1 MRFTIT
7 LKIIVCTS
15 LLLLLGVAMGIF
27 AAIAS
32 SDSERTSVDIR
43 DTYVAVSTV
52 STQFNNRMLVLRA
65 LMQMYMLKPSEAAHK
80 DIVAEME
87 RGNAVL
93 DKAVALAEQPRVKEL
108 MPEVAQ
114 GIMEVDALTD
124 EYMSIAKRHIDTML
138 EDSKHNAAFLAAGAV
153 LEENVEKMRV
163 NIRNALN
170 RAIRNGGDTALTL
183 SGNYEKASN
192 MYRDALL
199 ARDFYSRGVAL
210 FDATW
215 INRSLEQLAGTE
227 KILKELLESLFI
239 EENIALADK
248 ITEALAGMK
257 THAQWTYQAYSNM
270 AAENV
275 KRGELNRSMIAK
287 NNEIGTMVDTQ
298 LTQAATGAAASLG
311 TASVTSIV
319 FAIVVLV
326 AGVLI
331 MLFLYFSVTKPLGA
345 FVGMVGSLTS
355 GDGDLTKRLP
365 ANGRDEL
372 SDLAVAF
379 NRFIE
384 NVQEIVVEV
393 KRSADELASA
403 NNQLAST
410 MEELSTTF
418 GSQTEEVTSIVTDME
433 QVRDDSRNS
442 VADLNTCLT
451 IMNEAS
457 DETDKGTK
465 KLADV
470 RDSISAIHAKAE
482 SLSETISRLSDSSAQ
497 IGDILNVINDIAD
510 QTNLLSL
517 NAAIEAARAGEA
529 GRGFAVVADEVKK
542 LAERTQKATSEIETI
557 ISSLLKESEMASNEM
572 SETAVAVNSGVEIID
587 ETAKSFEQVIS
598 GIYNVRENTTAIVGT
613 VTGQFDTIQ
622 AVGDKTQVVASG
634 VEESNAAV
642 SEVTI
647 TVSHLQEMTEK
658 LKAMVER
665 FKS

>member
-1 MRFTIT
+1 MLGD
-7 LKIIVCTS
+7 LKVN
-15 LLLLLGVAMGIF
+15 AEF
-27 AAIAS
+27 
-32 SDSERTSVDIR
+32 
-43 DTYVAVSTV
+43 
-52 STQFNNRMLVLRA
+52 
-65 LMQMYMLKPSEAAHK
+65 LK
-80 DIVAEME
+80 
-87 RGNAVL
+87 
-93 DKAVALAEQPRVKEL
+93 
-108 MPEVAQ
+108 
-114 GIMEVDALTD
+114 
-124 EYMSIAKRHIDTML
+124 
-138 EDSKHNAAFLAAGAV
+138 AGAA
-153 LEENVEKMRV
+153 LQEDVEKMRI

-170 RAIRNGGDTALTL
+170 RNIRNGDEQAIHY
-183 SGNYEKASN
+183 SNNYENASN
-192 MYRDALL
+192 MFRDALI
-199 ARDFYSRGVAL
+199 ARDWYTQGVAT
-210 FDATW
+210 FDPKW
-215 INRSLEQLAGTE
+215 VGDSIEKLNSTE
-227 KILKELLESLFI
+227 KILNSLMATLNI
-239 EENIALADK
+239 PENIALAESITAELNTMKKSAQSTYDLYTRMVVNAEKRSEMNNKMVALNTEIGTIVDK
-248 ITEALAGMK
+248 ELADAASEAAKSLSMASTISLVFVVVVLLAGM
-257 THAQWTYQAYSNM
+257 
-270 AAENV
+270 
-275 KRGELNRSMIAK
+275 
-287 NNEIGTMVDTQ
+287 
-298 LTQAATGAAASLG
+298 
-311 TASVTSIV
+311 
-319 FAIVVLV
+319 AI
-326 AGVLI
+326 
-331 MLFLYFSVTKPLGA
+331 MFFLYLTVTKPLGN
-345 FVGMVGSLTS
+345 FVVMVGSLTS
-355 GDGDLTKRLP
+355 GDGDLTKRIP

-379 NRFIE
+379 NKFIE

-418 GSQTEEVTSIVTDME
+418 GSQTEEVTSIVTDMD

-470 RDSISAIHAKAE
+470 RSSISAIHAKAE

-557 ISSLLKESEMASNEM
+557 ISSLLKESEMAYSLKK
-572 SETAVAVNSGVEIID
+572 SKFLPINSGVEIID

-598 GIYNVRENTTAIVGT
+598 GIYNVRENTTSIVGT